1 MSVTCPYCKGEFA
14 NTKAL
19 GSHIR
24 YAHEA
29 ETWARMSEERSEA
42 EKQRFGKLLESCIS
56 DSGLR
61 RPRQVDKIEQA
72 VTQIP
77 EGVSPIIDE
86 YRQAYRCAVT
96 KEKLVK
102 EVEEEAKEKSN
113 ADVTK

>member
-1 MSVTCPYCKGEFA
+1 MSEKCRYCGGEFA

-29 ETWARMSEERSEA
+29 ETWARMSQERSEGD
-42 EKQRFGKLLESCIS
+42 KQRFGKLLESCILRN
-56 DSGLR
+56 GLP

-72 VTQIP
+72 VTQVP
-77 EGVSPIIDE
+77 EGISHTIDG

-96 KEKLVK
+96 TEKLVK
-102 EVEEEAKEKSN
+102 EVEEEALERSN
-113 ADVTK
+113 ADNKK